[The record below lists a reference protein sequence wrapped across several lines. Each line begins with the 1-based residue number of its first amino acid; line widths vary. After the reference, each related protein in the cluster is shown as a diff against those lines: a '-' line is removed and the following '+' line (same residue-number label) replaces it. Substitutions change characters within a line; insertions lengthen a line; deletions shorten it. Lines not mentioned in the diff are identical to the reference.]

1 MIPETPSLGPRPS
14 WISLWKTHIA
24 TMVFA
29 TIGILAVLTA
39 SSLLLYKL
47 GVIEFNIL
55 RLLSDSDEAP
65 IRVRNGSL
73 DLELLSTTQKWT
85 QAGTSGNW
93 NISSSQR
100 FKDAFDLVVAV
111 RPGAACGGQS
121 ASGAEIIFTY
131 SNDKKVR
138 LQSIGRHT
146 WVKPDTGV
154 TLTWDS
160 ATPGKLSY
168 ITDGF
173 LKSIETGNGTG
184 GGVTPMCTFTA
195 ANQLDQIVVLNVP

>member
-1 MIPETPSLGPRPS
+1 MMPDTPPLTSRPS
-14 WISLWKTHIA
+14 WLSLWKTHLA

-29 TIGILAVLTA
+29 AIGMLAALTVTA
-39 SSLLLYKL
+39 LLLNKL
-47 GVIEFNIL
+47 GLIEFNL
-55 RLLSDSDEAP
+55 LKFLSDSDEAP

-73 DLELLSTTQKWT
+73 DLELASGSQSWT

-93 NISSSQR
+93 HISDGER
-100 FKDAFDLVVAV
+100 FRDAFDLVVAV
-111 RPGAACGGQS
+111 RPGAACGGHS

-154 TLTWDS
+154 TMTL
-160 ATPGKLSY
+160 ATPQTLSY
-168 ITDGF
+168 VTAGF
-173 LKSIETGNGTG
+173 LKSIEIGNGSG
-184 GGVTPMCTFTA
+184 GLAPMCTFTA
-195 ANQLDQIVVLNVP
+195 ANQLDHVFVMNVP

>member
-1 MIPETPSLGPRPS
+1 MIPETPPLGPRPS
-14 WISLWKTHIA
+14 WISLWKTHLV

-29 TIGILAVLTA
+29 GIGILAMLTA

-55 RLLSDSDEAP
+55 RFLSDSDEAP
-65 IRVRNGSL
+65 IRVRNGSF
-73 DLELLSTTQKWT
+73 DLELASTSQSWT
-85 QAGTSGNW
+85 QAGTSGHW
-93 NISSSQR
+93 NISSGQR
-100 FKDAFDLVVAV
+100 FRDAFDLVVAV

-154 TLTWDS
+154 TLTRDS
-160 ATPGKLSY
+160 ASPAKLSY
-168 ITDGF
+168 MTAGF
-173 LKSIETGNGTG
+173 LKAIEIGNGSG
-184 GGVTPMCTFTA
+184 GLTPMCTFTA
-195 ANQLDQIVVLNVP
+195 ANQLDHVFVMNVP